1 MTAASLL
8 IPHISHLLAINK
20 DKTVTWDFQRC
31 HVKPAWHGKAWSR
44 LAEIRSPLAFMADE
58 SLQMSRSWISW
69 ASLWLIGGALTSF
82 VSWPAHPLSHVEWT
96 YPNQVDRIHGYRPL
110 DQLTPLQLLMRL
122 MLDHLVWFCSYLEMT
137 EWDLLAERCLLRHM
151 RYTIVMQGR
160 LSPQGRIALAACWE
174 IWQAVNW
181 TWQRGYSDT
190 KGV

>member
-1 MTAASLL
+1 MSSPELGMIHSVYSPSVLPNCGLQTLVVKALLITAASLL
-8 IPHISHLLAINK
+8 MPHISHLLAINK

-31 HVKPAWHGKAWSR
+31 HVKPAWHDNAWSR
-44 LAEIRSPLAFMADE
+44 LAEIRSPLAFSADE

-69 ASLWLIGGALTSF
+69 ASLGLIGGALTPF

-137 EWDLLAERCLLRHM
+137 GRDLLTERCLLRQM
-151 RYTIVMQGR
+151 R
-160 LSPQGRIALAACWE
+160 
-174 IWQAVNW
+174 
-181 TWQRGYSDT
+181 
-190 KGV
+190 